1 MNCIKKG
8 ENKEISITKRTTAS
22 ADFKTAAYSFTEKS
36 TNFLFIWNLLSCSS
50 FLASNHLLADSK
62 AFLLF
67 ITLQSNLKSTLFV
80 LFFCSTQL
88 SGSSLCTLTRL
99 VLSTSSSYLFV
110 HLLATYAQTHT
121 QSQISGKWSMTKY
134 RKIFSCKNKKLA
146 ENKNFTLW
154 QFSTTTT
161 AWLTGT
167 GFLCKKL
174 TPGRHSGKKIK
185 EHARAGLFIK
195 VTSFIVTGSGTNQF
209 SLFDCPLSKWRHILA
224 PLRGKLKKRRKGK
237 EILEAW

>member
-1 MNCIKKG
+1 
-8 ENKEISITKRTTAS
+8 
-22 ADFKTAAYSFTEKS
+22 
-36 TNFLFIWNLLSCSS
+36 
-50 FLASNHLLADSK
+50 
-62 AFLLF
+62 
-67 ITLQSNLKSTLFV
+67 
-80 LFFCSTQL
+80 
-88 SGSSLCTLTRL
+88 
-99 VLSTSSSYLFV
+99 
-110 HLLATYAQTHT
+110 
-121 QSQISGKWSMTKY
+121 MTKY

-224 PLRGKLKKRRKGK
+224 PLRGKLKKEEREKKYLKPDKCSTLLPAKLPEEFFHLTGAMRVSESSQWIDQSAAAAATAAVNGHQEKLARKRALGESAAEK
-237 EILEAW
+237 THRKTRERQQQQLFFSLMPARLCQMIAFKGPSLMMHSH